1 MDVPYH
7 PPPEELDQSPYT
19 DLASEK
25 LPQQLDWTWKMRH
38 GIIDVK
44 DEDNNGVRCVTRPD
58 TLEFLD
64 NHAHLMASMSHGTL
78 RYVQKV

>member
-19 DLASEK
+19 DLRAGR
-25 LPQQLDWTWKMRH
+25 LPEPLDWTWKMRH

-44 DEDNNGVRCVTRPD
+44 DEDNNGVRCVTRPGKWF
-58 TLEFLD
+58 TLKNNIF
-64 NHAHLMASMSHGTL
+64 
-78 RYVQKV
+78 VF